1 MSSINGFS
9 LCCPSPSYSS
19 TFFNVTPSLVSV
31 HLAVIPVPVSSLP
44 LFQFISPPH
53 FFQMTWLCSPPITSA
68 HCGLLPGSPALH
80 LFPLW
85 TWLSLSEIGVSYFDF
100 LSPPPCSLHLLFS
113 FWRLFV
119 CSFIYIQREWVVV
132 GLSGWIDGWQEAM
145 GEGIWALDGCFCQ
158 SECYLKDWLVPYFK
172 NGEAMLARSRYSP
185 PNCSFNTSVLLML
198 IDLTHINIILI

>member
-1 MSSINGFS
+1 MVFLCAVHLHLIPQHSFMWLPLLCLFIWLSS
-9 LCCPSPSYSS
+9 LCQSVPFLSS
-19 TFFNVTPSLVSV
+19 NLSLLLISFRW
-31 HLAVIPVPVSSLP
+31 LGFVP
-44 LFQFISPPH
+44 
-53 FFQMTWLCSPPITSA
+53 PPITSA

-100 LSPPPCSLHLLFS
+100 LSPPPALCISSSLS
-113 FWRLFV
+113 DV
-119 CSFIYIQREWVVV
+119 CLFIYIQREWVVV

-145 GEGIWALDGCFCQ
+145 GEGIWAFDGCFCQ
-158 SECYLKDWLVPYFK
+158 SVCYLKDWLVPYFK